1 MKSAKCLGGGLR
13 FSNKPVSNWT
23 GKKIKRVAGED
34 EGQMIVRIPDI
45 VGIAPIAVEPQLR
58 VIALHREHV
67 QVAIGIGNV

>member
-45 VGIAPIAVEPQLR
+45 VGIAPIAVEPEL
-58 VIALHREHV
+58 
-67 QVAIGIGNV
+67 